1 MALISQLEMS
11 ATAVGTA
18 SAGEPTRPRFL
29 AGAAE
34 LLRDFA
40 SVVGAQGASALGY
53 VLAGAVLEGLS
64 FSLLIPLLSVIFG
77 ATAPTGRVAKAEIL
91 LFGWSGAEAPF
102 GRLLLL
108 LLLFAFLMSLRAAI
122 MSLRDVAVVSLQ
134 VRFIGALRLRLARR
148 LAASRWEY
156 VARLRHAR
164 ITHLMGGDIQRLAI
178 GVEFMLRGAAAAALL
193 LAQCVLALLLA
204 PVLAMAMLALLGLG
218 LVALGGA
225 LTRTRALGGFA
236 MDANLALLSGTAQF
250 LGGLKLAMSQNLEDG
265 FVRETGQTL
274 RQLAERQTSFMRQ
287 QAWGRAGLAVLAA
300 LLGSALL
307 LTGYGWLHISPAI
320 LVALSLVGTR
330 MVGPAGQIQQGAQQF
345 ANVLPVYEKMREL
358 EDELAAFAAE
368 RPVSG
373 AAYPEGPIS
382 FQHVRYRH
390 AGEAG
395 GANGLGDFNLTIAP
409 GEFLGVTGA
418 SGAGKTTF
426 ADLLAG
432 LYPPQAGQ
440 IRAGGQGLEGAALT
454 AWRDGLSYV
463 SQDAFLF
470 HDTVRRNLAWANGGA
485 SEDDMWRALGLA
497 GADDLVRRMEKG
509 LDTVVGERG
518 TLISGGE
525 RQRVALARALL
536 RQPRLLVMDEATSA
550 LDSEAE
556 RGVLARLAMLRP
568 RPIIVLIAH
577 RRENLDL
584 CDRVIR
590 VENREGPSDDAA

>member
-1 MALISQLEMS
+1 MALISQPEMS
-11 ATAVGTA
+11 SAAAGVA
-18 SAGEPTRPRFL
+18 STPGPSRPSL
-29 AGAAE
+29 VAGAAD

-40 SVVGAQGASALGY
+40 AVVGAQGVGALGY

-64 FSLLIPLLSVIFG
+64 FSLLIPLLGIIFG
-77 ATAPTGRVAKAEIL
+77 AAAPSGRVARAEML
-91 LFGWSGAEAPF
+91 LFGLFGAEAPF
-102 GRLLLL
+102 SRLLLL

-156 VARLRHAR
+156 IARLRHAR

-178 GVEFMLRGAAAAALL
+178 GLEFLLRGGGAAAVL
-193 LAQCVLALLLA
+193 LAQCILALLLA
-204 PVLAMAMLALLGLG
+204 PVLAIAMLALLGLG
-218 LVALGGA
+218 LIALGGA

-236 MDANLALLSGTAQF
+236 FDANLALLSGTAQF

-265 FVRETGQTL
+265 FVCETGQTL
-274 RQLAERQTSFMRQ
+274 RQLAERQTSFVRQ
-287 QAWGRAGLAVLAA
+287 QAWSRAGLTVLAA

-307 LTGYGWLHISPAI
+307 LAGYGWLHISPAI

-368 RPVSG
+368 QSAPG
-373 AAYPEGPIS
+373 LAYPEGPIT

-395 GANGLGDFNLTIAP
+395 GANGLRDFNLTIAP

-440 IRAGGQGLEGAALT
+440 IRAGGQDLGAVLT

-463 SQDAFLF
+463 AQDAFLF
-470 HDTVRRNLAWANGGA
+470 HDTVRRNLAWANGRA
-485 SEDDMWRALGLA
+485 SEDNMWRALGLA

-509 LDTVVGERG
+509 LETVVGERG

-525 RQRVALARALL
+525 RQRIALARALL
-536 RQPRLLVMDEATSA
+536 RQPRLLLMDEATSA
-550 LDSEAE
+550 LDNETE
-556 RGVLARLAMLRP
+556 RRVLARLATLCP
-568 RPIIVLIAH
+568 RPTIVLIAH

-584 CDRVIR
+584 CDRVIHI
-590 VENREGPSDDAA
+590 ENRQGPLDDAA